1 MTFRRRLCAHAQP
14 TLRNGQVEWE
24 KWSGRLVKCRN
35 KNIMEMALKMVA
47 DVRNACYLACS
58 EGITRIPS
66 SNLSEMSI
74 LYNFVC

>member
-1 MTFRRRLCAHAQP
+1 MYEQEYDGNGSNMT
-14 TLRNGQVEWE
+14 G
-24 KWSGRLVKCRN
+24 
-35 KNIMEMALKMVA
+35 MALKMVA
-47 DVRNACYLACS
+47 DVRNACYLACI